1 MSWLSLCIFL
11 WLIMNAL
18 LEVNTNFIENIIP
31 CKWYGGFH
39 MTRPNCLVIHI
50 CDLLSENQQFALL
63 ILVIQ
68 WLIKSATVGLAQ

>member
-1 MSWLSLCIFL
+1 MYIFVIEHECI
-11 WLIMNAL
+11 

-50 CDLLSENQQFALL
+50 CDLMSENQQLALL

-68 WLIKSATVGLAQ
+68 WLTKSAKIGTMNLNLQR